1 MRLLTD
7 CPDTA
12 SMFAPAVQWRATT
25 LSALPRQEQMV
36 WRALGTGPALWS
48 AEAGEGPRLV
58 VIIDDAPASQFAAL
72 QLLINVNVNG
82 AEALPSGLI
91 SLALTGRGFRGQR
104 ERSWQAL
111 RGNLHLCAYYRLDL
125 PAAEVQAGLNMLPV
139 VAAARGIEA
148 LSQGGL
154 KPAIKWVNDL
164 LLMGRKVAGVL
175 CSAQIQGERVVGAL
189 FGIGINLAQAPAL
202 LEQPAACLAEHDA
215 ALADLLPQ
223 LAWAVVNE
231 LEAGL
236 ELLGTGN
243 AEALYRHY
251 LERAVFLGR
260 YVTLWPD
267 SEAPEPLARGR
278 VVRLNPDLSLVLAGY
293 EQPFRSGRM
302 RLES

>member
-25 LSALPRQEQMV
+25 LSALSRQEQMA
-36 WRALGTGPALWS
+36 WGTLGTGPALWS
-48 AEAGEGPRLV
+48 AKAGDEPRLV
-58 VIIDDAPASQFAAL
+58 VIIDDAPASQFTAL
-72 QLLINVNVNG
+72 RA

-111 RGNLHLCAYYRLDL
+111 RGNLHLCAYYRLEL
-125 PAAEVQAGLNMLPV
+125 PAAVVQAELTMLPV
-139 VAAARGIEA
+139 IAAVRGIET
-148 LSQGGL
+148 LSQGRL
-154 KPAIKWVNDL
+154 KPGIKWVNDL

-175 CSAQIQGERVVGAL
+175 TSTQIQGEHVVGAL

-202 LEQPAACLAEHDA
+202 LEQPAACLAEHDP
-215 ALADLLPQ
+215 ALAGLLPQ

-236 ELLGTGN
+236 ELLGTGKGHTI
-243 AEALYRHY
+243 YHRY

-260 YVTLWPD
+260 YVSLWPE

>member
-7 CPDTA
+7 CSDTA
-12 SMFAPAVQWRATT
+12 SAFASAWRPTT
-25 LSALPRQEQMV
+25 LSALSRQEQIV
-36 WRALGTGPALWS
+36 WGALGTGPALWS
-48 AEAGEGPRLV
+48 AKVGDEPRLV
-58 VIIDDAPASQFAAL
+58 VIIDDAPASQFTAL
-72 QLLINVNVNG
+72 RLLINLNG

-125 PAAEVQAGLNMLPV
+125 PAAEVQADLNMLPV
-139 VAAARGIEA
+139 VAAARGIET

-154 KPAIKWVNDL
+154 KPGIKWVNDL

-175 CSAQIQGERVVGAL
+175 SSAQIQGERIVGAL
-189 FGIGINLAQAPAL
+189 FGIGINLARAPAL
-202 LEQPAACLAEHDA
+202 EPAACLAEHDP

-243 AEALYRHY
+243 AQALYRHY

-260 YVTLWPD
+260 LVSLWPE

-302 RLES
+302 RLC